1 MILELCYYANPILRK
16 RALPIKKVTDEI
28 REFANDMIETMDEYK
43 GIGLAAN
50 QVGKAIR
57 MFVVRKE
64 KTLPDGKM
72 GVGDAKVYIN
82 PVLSEPG
89 EEHDTLL
96 EGCLSF
102 PGIQVEV
109 ERPLAIT
116 VEALDLEGNKFKEVI
131 TGYDA
136 RVIMHENDHLN
147 GTFFIDRCSK
157 EEKQR
162 VEEEVRQVKKK
173 YKETYS

>member
-1 MILELCYYANPILRK
+1 MI
-16 RALPIKKVTDEI
+16 
-28 REFANDMIETMDEYK
+28 
-43 GIGLAAN
+43 GIFYSD

-162 VEEEVRQVKKK
+162 VEEEYLIRAGWSERTFHNHRKKPIEQNRNFSPISE
-173 YKETYS
+173 YPVNRS